1 MIKYQNL
8 FLQQS
13 YIDSYDDYIRTIN
26 GSNVPH
32 WDFCIITASNE
43 AQAEGYRDQINY
55 RLEHN
60 LLCPHTHYA
69 VIPDPEGKRV
79 GSGGATLGVMKYV
92 REQTGLD
99 SFRGLKI
106 LVIHSGG
113 DSKRVPQYSACG
125 KLFSPVPRELPQGR
139 RSTLFDETI
148 IGTSGIP
155 SRISD
160 GMLICSGDVL
170 LLYNPLQIDFYSKGA
185 AAISIKEDVETG
197 KNHGVFLRD
206 DEGNVGKFLHKQSVE
221 SLKAAGAVNAQN
233 KVNIDTGAVIFE
245 SHLLDDLYSLV
256 DTDEKFSR
264 YVNEQVRLSFYADFL
279 YPLASD
285 STLEEFYRETPEG
298 EFSDQLTRC
307 RYEIWQ
313 AISKY
318 SMKLMCFSPA
328 SFIHF
333 GTTGELLKLLTKE
346 IEHYGFLGW
355 TNCVYS
361 NKDTKNYAITN
372 SFIHPSARIGEGSYI
387 EDSYIR
393 ENTHI
398 GSGCVISGITLK
410 NITIPDG
417 TVLHGLKLRD
427 GRFCV
432 RMYATTD
439 NPKEN
444 RWFGAPLDMP
454 LWSKPLFPVCDS
466 IEEAVAAT
474 LSRRTDCELQSLC
487 DSFNNADV
495 REILPWRLKLGDVV
509 MVEKYIGCI
518 DRLVPFEEANKI
530 FLNGVSERVKNL
542 LVERAEES
550 DFSRKIRIY
559 YYLSKLCRGTEA
571 EGYMAKC
578 FSTIREIIIEQ
589 NENAIFYNPNRKIQ
603 KDEVVSKLPVRV
615 NWGGGWTDTPPHCN
629 EHGGTVLNAALL
641 LDDGF
646 PIEVVL
652 RRLEEPKIVL
662 TSADYGSYREFYDIA
677 ELQDCN
683 SPHDPYALSKAALIA
698 TGIIPRDGEETL
710 EEILHRLGGGIYF
723 STQVINI
730 PRGSGLGT
738 SSILAAA
745 CVKGIYE
752 MLGEEVSES
761 EICSRVLQME
771 QIMSTGGGW
780 QDQMGGLLG
789 GVKILTSKV
798 GITQNVEWEPL
809 ELSDDTIAELN
820 ERFCLIYTGQRRLAR
835 NLLREVMGRYIGAN
849 PESLEVLRSIQNM
862 AWQMKRELEN
872 GNVDAFARSLSQ
884 HWELSKRLDGGCT
897 NTCIDQIFLACE
909 DMIDGKMICGAGGGG
924 FLQVIL
930 KKGITH
936 EDLRERLSNVFAD
949 SGVDVW
955 NCSLYM

>member
-1 MIKYQNL
+1 MIKYKNL

-13 YIDSYDDYIRTIN
+13 YIDSYDDYIRSLG

-43 AQAEGYRDQINY
+43 AQAAGYRDQLQY
-55 RLEHN
+55 RKNHN

-79 GSGGATLGVMKYV
+79 GSGGATLAVMKYI
-92 REQTGLD
+92 REFTGKNT
-99 SFRGLKI
+99 FRGLKI

-155 SRISD
+155 ARISD
-160 GMLICSGDVL
+160 GMLVCSGDVL
-170 LLYNPLQIDFYSKGA
+170 ILYNPLQIDFYSEGA

-206 DEGNVGKFLHKQSVE
+206 DNGNVGKFLHKQSVE

-256 DTDEKFSR
+256 DTEEKFNR
-264 YVNEQVRLSFYADFL
+264 YVNDRVRLSFYADFL
-279 YPLASD
+279 YPLASG
-285 STLEEFYRETPEG
+285 STLEEFYHEIPEG
-298 EFSDQLTRC
+298 DFSDELTRC

-318 SMKLMCFSPA
+318 NMKLMCFSPA

-333 GTTGELLKLLTKE
+333 GTTGELLHLLTEE
-346 IEHYGFLGW
+346 IGHYKFLGW
-355 TNCVYS
+355 SNCVYC
-361 NKDTKNYAITN
+361 NVETKKFAVTN
-372 SFIHPSARIGEGSYI
+372 SYIHSTAHIGEGTYI
-387 EDSYIR
+387 EDSCIC
-393 ENTHI
+393 ENTTI

-432 RMYATTD
+432 RMYATSD
-439 NPKEN
+439 NPKEC
-444 RWFGAPLDMP
+444 RWFGAPLDEP
-454 LWSKPLFPVCDS
+454 LWTKPLFPVCDS

-474 LSRRTDCELQSLC
+474 LGRRTDCELQSLC
-487 DSFNNADV
+487 ESFAGADV
-495 REILPWRLKLGDVV
+495 REILPWRQKLSDVV

-518 DRLVPFEEANKI
+518 DRLVPYEEANKI
-530 FLNGVSERVKNL
+530 FINGVSNRVKNL
-542 LVERAEES
+542 LVERAES
-550 DFSRKIRIY
+550 TDFGRKIRIY
-559 YYLSKLCRGTEA
+559 YYLSKLCSGAEA
-571 EGYMAKC
+571 EKYLLNC
-578 FSTIREIIIEQ
+578 FSAIRDTIIEQ
-589 NENAIFYNPNRKIQ
+589 NENAIFYNPNRRIQ
-603 KDEVVSKLPVRV
+603 KDEVISKLPVRV

-629 EHGGTVLNAALL
+629 EHGGTVLNAAML

-652 RRLEEPKIVL
+652 RRLDENKIVL
-662 TSADYGSYREFYDIA
+662 TSADYGSYREFYDIE
-677 ELQDCN
+677 ELRDCN
-683 SPHDPYALSKAALIA
+683 NPHDPYALSKSALIA
-698 TGIIPRDGEETL
+698 TGIIPSSGEETL
-710 EEILHRLGGGIYF
+710 SEVLTRLGGGIYF

-752 MLGEEVSES
+752 MLGEEVDES

-780 QDQMGGLLG
+780 QDQMGGLVSG
-789 GVKILTSKV
+789 IKILTSKV

-809 ELSDDTIAELN
+809 ELDERTIEELN

-849 PESLEVLRSIQNM
+849 PDSLEVLRSIQNK

-872 GNVDAFARSLSQ
+872 GNVDSFARSLTQ
-884 HWELSKRLDGGCT
+884 HWELSKRLDSGCT

-930 KKGITH
+930 KKGVTC
-936 EDLRERLSNVFAD
+936 EDLRDRLSNVFAD

>member
-1 MIKYQNL
+1 MEKYRNL

-13 YIDSYDDYIRTIN
+13 YTDSYDDYIRSIS
-26 GSNVPH
+26 GSEVPH
-32 WDFCIITASNE
+32 WDYCIITASNE
-43 AQAEGYRDQINY
+43 AQAEGYRDQIDY
-55 RLEHN
+55 RLQHN

-79 GSGGATLGVMKYV
+79 GSGGATLGVMKYI
-92 REQTGLD
+92 REKTGLN

-160 GMLICSGDVL
+160 GMLVCSGDVL
-170 LLYNPLQIDFYSKGA
+170 LLFNPLQIDFYSEGA

-206 DEGNVGKFLHKQSVE
+206 DNGNVGKFLHKQSVAN
-221 SLKAAGAVNAQN
+221 LKAQGAVNAQN

-245 SHLLDDLYSLV
+245 SHLLDDLYALV
-256 DTDEKFSR
+256 DTPEKYAR
-264 YVNEQVRLSFYADFL
+264 YVNDHVRLSFYADFL
-279 YPLASD
+279 YPLASE
-285 STLEEFYRETPEG
+285 STLEEYYDETPEG
-298 EFSDQLTRC
+298 EFSDELTRC

-318 SMKLMCFSPA
+318 NIKLMCFSPA
-328 SFIHF
+328 AFIHF
-333 GTTGELLKLLTKE
+333 GTTGELLSLLTE
-346 IEHYGFLGW
+346 DIEHYAFLNW
-355 TNCVYS
+355 ANCINS
-361 NKDTKNYAITN
+361 NVESKKFAVTN
-372 SFIHPSARIGEGSYI
+372 SYIHSSARIGSGSYI

-393 ENTHI
+393 ENTQI

-439 NPKEN
+439 NPKES
-444 RWFGAPLDMP
+444 RWFGAPLDQP
-454 LWSKPLFPVCDS
+454 LWVKPLFPVCDS

-474 LSRRTDCELQSLC
+474 LSRRTDCELQSLS

-495 REILPWRLKLGDVV
+495 REILPWRLKLCDVV
-509 MVEKYIGCI
+509 MVERFIESI
-518 DRLVPFEEANKI
+518 DKNVPYTEANKI
-530 FLNGVSERVKNL
+530 FANGISDRVKEL
-542 LVERAEES
+542 LFEKAEQS
-550 DFSRKIRIY
+550 HYSRKIRIY
-559 YYLSKLCRGTEA
+559 YYLSKLCTGAEA
-571 EGYMAKC
+571 EKYASLC
-578 FSTIREIIIEQ
+578 FGSLRKTIVEQ
-589 NENAIFYNPNRKIQ
+589 SENEVFYSSDLQIK
-603 KDEVVSKLPVRV
+603 KDYVVSKLPIRV

-629 EHGGTVLNAALL
+629 EHGGTVLNAAVL

-646 PIEVVL
+646 PIEVIL
-652 RRLEEPKIVL
+652 KRIPEQKIIL
-662 TSADYGSYREFYDIA
+662 TSADYGSYREFTDIN
-677 ELQDCN
+677 ELRDCSN
-683 SPHDPYALSKAALIA
+683 PHDPYALSKAALIV
-698 TGIIPRDGEETL
+698 TGVVPRNGEETL
-710 EEILHRLGGGIYF
+710 QEILERMGGGIYL

-752 MLGEEVSES
+752 MLDIQANEG

-771 QIMSTGGGW
+771 QLMSTGGGW
-780 QDQMGGLLG
+780 QDQMGGLVNG
-789 GVKILTSKV
+789 IKILTSKV
-798 GITQNVEWEPL
+798 GITQNIEWEAL
-809 ELSDDTIAELN
+809 ELSEETVQELN

-849 PESLEVLRSIQNM
+849 PVSLEVLRSIQNM

-884 HWELSKRLDGGCT
+884 HWELSKQLDSGCT

-909 DMIDGKMICGAGGGG
+909 ELIDGKMICGAGGGG
-924 FLQVIL
+924 FLQVVL
-930 KKGITH
+930 KKGVTR
-936 EDLRERLSNVFAD
+936 EELRDRLNTVFAD

-955 NCSLYM
+955 NCSFYM

>member
-1 MIKYQNL
+1 MIKYKNL

-13 YIDSYDDYIRTIN
+13 YIDSYDDYVRSLG
-26 GSNVPH
+26 GSNIPH
-32 WDFCIITASNE
+32 WDFCVITASNE
-43 AQAEGYRDQINY
+43 AQAAGYRDQIQY
-55 RLEHN
+55 RIDHG
-60 LLCPHTHYA
+60 LLCTSTHYA

-79 GSGGATLGVMKYV
+79 GSGGATLSVMKYV
-92 REQTGLD
+92 REQTGKD
-99 SFRGLKI
+99 SFKDLKI

-139 RSTLFDETI
+139 RSTLFDEVI

-160 GMLICSGDVL
+160 GMLVCSGDVL
-170 LLYNPLQIDFYSKGA
+170 ILYNPLQIDFYSEGA
-185 AAISIKEDVETG
+185 AAISIKEDVGTG

-206 DEGNVGKFLHKQSVE
+206 DQGNVGRFLHKQSVE
-221 SLKAAGAVNAQN
+221 SLKKAGAVNAQN

-256 DTDEKFSR
+256 EKEEDYQR
-264 YVNEQVRLSFYADFL
+264 YVNDHVRLSFYADFL
-279 YPLASD
+279 YPLASG
-285 STLEEFYRETPEG
+285 STLEEFYKETPEG
-298 EFSDQLTRC
+298 EFSDELIRC

-318 SMKLMCFSPA
+318 NMKLMCFSPA

-333 GTTGELLKLLTKE
+333 GTTGELLHLLTEE
-346 IEHYGFLGW
+346 IEHYAFLGW
-355 TNCVYS
+355 SGCVNS
-361 NKDTKNYAITN
+361 NVETKKFAVNN
-372 SFIHPSARIGEGSYI
+372 SYIHSSAKVSSGTYI

-393 ENTHI
+393 ENTVI

-410 NITIPDG
+410 NITIPDN

-432 RMYATTD
+432 RMYSTSD

-444 RWFGAPLDMP
+444 RWFGAPLDQP
-454 LWSKPLFPVCDS
+454 LWIKPLFPVCDS

-474 LSRRTDCELQSLC
+474 LAHRTDCELQSLC

-495 REILPWRLKLGDVV
+495 KEILPWRLKLSDVV
-509 MVEKYIGCI
+509 MVEKFINCI
-518 DRLVPFEEANKI
+518 DKQVYFEEANKI
-530 FLNGVSERVKNL
+530 FLNGVSDRVKNL
-542 LVERAEES
+542 LLERAEAS

-559 YYLSKLCRGTEA
+559 YYLSKLCQGLEA
-571 EGYMAKC
+571 ENYSLKC
-578 FSTIREIIIEQ
+578 FSSLREAIIEQ
-589 NENAIFYNPNRKIQ
+589 SEDAIFYNPNRRIQ
-603 KDEVVSKLPVRV
+603 KEEVISKLPVRV

-629 EHGGTVLNAALL
+629 EHGGTVLNAAVL

-646 PIEVVL
+646 PIEVIL
-652 RRLEEPKIVL
+652 KRLDAHKIIL
-662 TSADYGSYREFYDIA
+662 TSADYGSYREFYDIE
-677 ELQDCN
+677 ELRDCN
-683 SPHDPYALSKAALIA
+683 SPHDPYALQKAALIA
-698 TGIIPRDGEETL
+698 TGIIPRKGEESL
-710 EEILHRLGGGIYF
+710 EDILSRLGGGLYF

-752 MLGEEVSES
+752 ILAEDVDES

-780 QDQMGGLLG
+780 QDQMGGLLSG
-789 GVKILTSKV
+789 IKILTSKV

-809 ELSDDTIAELN
+809 ELSEETVEELN

-849 PESLEVLRSIQNM
+849 AVSLEVLRSIQNM

-872 GNVDAFARSLSQ
+872 GNVDSFARSLSQ
-884 HWELSKRLDGGCT
+884 HWELSKQLDEGCT

-930 KKGITH
+930 KKGVTK
-936 EDLRERLSNVFAD
+936 EDLRDRLSNVFAD